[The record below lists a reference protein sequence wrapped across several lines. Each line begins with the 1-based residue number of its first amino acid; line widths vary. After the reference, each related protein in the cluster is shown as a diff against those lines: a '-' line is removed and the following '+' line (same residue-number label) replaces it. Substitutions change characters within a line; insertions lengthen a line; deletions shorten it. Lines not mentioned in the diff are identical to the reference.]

1 MSDEN
6 ANELARRLRKAEEAA
21 SYMEK
26 LESLAAEAPAL
37 REQVGLLHR
46 MEERER
52 HRQDSLERA
61 EMALKAAAQAQ
72 RSLPPL
78 IADAASLV
86 DQLARSLR
94 EVDTL
99 RREATANLSVVD
111 RMDYEDEL
119 DQAMEEADE
128 EPMQRD
134 SQSIRMMVATRHGSA
149 RVRQIIEE
157 LSPGFEVFADCELDA
172 TPTRRELTNLIMAKA
187 GRRSRV
193 EPVPATTPDGSTSS
207 SGNPGAIPR
216 RCHGADRGR
225 SPGLRPVK
233 HRPTGSEI
241 GTGGRS
247 RAQCQ

>member
-6 ANELARRLRKAEEAA
+6 TNELSRRLRKAEEAA

-37 REQVGLLHR
+37 REQVGLLQR

-52 HRQDSLERA
+52 HRHDSLERA

-72 RSLPPL
+72 RSLPTL
-78 IADAASLV
+78 IADAANLV

-111 RMDYEDEL
+111 RMDYEDEM
-119 DQAMEEADE
+119 DQALEEAGE

-134 SQSIRMMVATRHGSA
+134 SQSIRMLVASRHGSA

-172 TPTRRELTNLIMAKA
+172 TPTRRELTNLIMAKLA
-187 GRRSRV
+187 AEAESNRYQQQRRMAPPPPPV
-193 EPVPATTPDGSTSS
+193 IPEPSHVAATEP
-207 SGNPGAIPR
+207 
-216 RCHGADRGR
+216 
-225 SPGLRPVK
+225 
-233 HRPTGSEI
+233 I
-241 GTGGRS
+241 GEDHEDIGP
-247 RAQCQ
+247 